1 MPHRKARLTRTEQ
14 IEYRSAAQQLHAQ
27 GLIAKLP
34 EWLESTPSV
43 DIQINH
49 MTSEVSE
56 LPSGQAYYAVWV
68 HLVARQPG
76 LILEDCRITTSWD
89 DQIVLASDEAKS
101 LCGPEGAVYM
111 PHGVLNEALENALRF
126 HRRGDLVRGT
136 ILAWGLRRIPDV
148 YRTDSTVPLE
158 LTFTDS
164 LGIPFAVQGAAH
176 VTRCPESTKGMRRPK
191 ESLFD
196 GICQPTIAE
205 IARIAYLSALAEERS
220 RASARKHDTNNESDR
235 AARET

>member
-1 MPHRKARLTRTEQ
+1 
-14 IEYRSAAQQLHAQ
+14 
-27 GLIAKLP
+27 
-34 EWLESTPSV
+34 
-43 DIQINH
+43 
-49 MTSEVSE
+49 
-56 LPSGQAYYAVWV
+56 
-68 HLVARQPG
+68 
-76 LILEDCRITTSWD
+76 
-89 DQIVLASDEAKS
+89 LASDEAKS

-148 YRTDSTVPLE
+148 YPTDSTMPLE

-176 VTRCPESTKGMRRPK
+176 VTRCPESTKGRQRPK
-191 ESLFD
+191 DGLFD
-196 GICQPTIAE
+196 GIYQPTIAE
-205 IARIAYLSALAEERS
+205 TARIAYLSALAEERS